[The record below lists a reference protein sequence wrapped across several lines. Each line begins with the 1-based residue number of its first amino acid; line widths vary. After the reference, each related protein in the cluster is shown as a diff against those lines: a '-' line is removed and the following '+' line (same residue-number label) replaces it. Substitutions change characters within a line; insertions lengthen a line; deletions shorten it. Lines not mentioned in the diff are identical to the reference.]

1 MSTSFKID
9 NCENENNSIISDI
22 TDNNTSLLN
31 NFEIDNSF
39 IFKNNIHKMNID
51 ELKEKCKINKISGIS
66 KFKKQEL
73 IQVLMNEFND
83 IWIILKNKNLQQL
96 REIYKTNK
104 IKEKI
109 FNGNT
114 KNSIL
119 NNIMSYN
126 SKCENIMFI
135 KSIKYEESLTIQ
147 EEENIKNDKIIEE
160 QEEKENIKKRIKKQE
175 QEEKIKNDKIIE
187 EQEEKEKIK
196 NDKIIEEEE
205 KEKIK
210 KRIKKQEQE
219 EKIKNDKIIEKQEE
233 KEKIKND
240 KIIEEQEEKEKIKND
255 KIIEEQEE
263 KIKNQKKKNIQ
274 KKNKTNIWNTYI
286 DANIPRHKCL
296 CCKKS
301 IILNTEF
308 HVGHVISEFHGGTL
322 EINNLRPICASC
334 NYSMGTMNMV
344 EYIVKYGY
352 YL

>member
-160 QEEKENIKKRIKKQE
+160 QEEK
-175 QEEKIKNDKIIE
+175 
-187 EQEEKEKIK
+187 
-196 NDKIIEEEE
+196 
-205 KEKIK
+205 
-210 KRIKKQEQE
+210 
-219 EKIKNDKIIEKQEE
+219 
-233 KEKIKND
+233 
-240 KIIEEQEEKEKIKND
+240 
-255 KIIEEQEE
+255 
-263 KIKNQKKKNIQ
+263 IKNQKKKNIP
-274 KKNKTNIWNTYI
+274 KNVKTNIWNTYI

>member
-187 EQEEKEKIK
+187 EQEEK
-196 NDKIIEEEE
+196 
-205 KEKIK
+205 
-210 KRIKKQEQE
+210 
-219 EKIKNDKIIEKQEE
+219 
-233 KEKIKND
+233 
-240 KIIEEQEEKEKIKND
+240 
-255 KIIEEQEE
+255 
-263 KIKNQKKKNIQ
+263 IKNQKKKNIP
-274 KKNKTNIWNTYI
+274 KNVKTNIWNTYI

>member
-263 KIKNQKKKNIQ
+263 KIKNQKKKNIP
-274 KKNKTNIWNTYI
+274 KNVKTNIWNTYI

>member
-240 KIIEEQEEKEKIKND
+240 KIIEEQEEK
-255 KIIEEQEE
+255 
-263 KIKNQKKKNIQ
+263 IKNQKKKNIP
-274 KKNKTNIWNTYI
+274 KNVKTNIWNTYI

>member
-263 KIKNQKKKNIQ
+263 KIKNQKKKKIQ
-274 KKNKTNIWNTYI
+274 KNVKTNIWNTYI

>member
-147 EEENIKNDKIIEE
+147 EEEKIKNDKIIEK

-263 KIKNQKKKNIQ
+263 KIKNQKKKNIP
-274 KKNKTNIWNTYI
+274 KNVKTNIWNTYI

>member
-1 MSTSFKID
+1 MSISFKID
-9 NCENENNSIISDI
+9 NYENENNSVISDI
-22 TDNNTSLLN
+22 TDNNTLLLN
-31 NFEIDNSF
+31 NFEVDNTF

-83 IWIILKNKNLQQL
+83 IWIVLKNKNLQQL

-135 KSIKYEESLTIQ
+135 KSIKYENSLTIQ

-160 QEEKENIKKRIKKQE
+160 QEKKEKV
-175 QEEKIKNDKIIE
+175 KNYKIIE
-187 EQEEKEKIK
+187 EQEEKEKVK
-196 NDKIIEEEE
+196 NDKIIEEQ
-205 KEKIK
+205 K
-210 KRIKKQEQE
+210 
-219 EKIKNDKIIEKQEE
+219 E

-240 KIIEEQEEKEKIKND
+240 KIIEEQKEKEKVKNDKIIEEQKEKEKIKNDKIIEEQKEKEKIKND

-263 KIKNQKKKNIQ
+263 KIKNQKKKNIP
-274 KKNKTNIWNTYI
+274 KNVKTNIWNTYI

>member
-126 SKCENIMFI
+126 SKCENMMFI

-175 QEEKIKNDKIIE
+175 QEEKIKSDKIIE

-196 NDKIIEEEE
+196 NDKLIEE
-205 KEKIK
+205 
-210 KRIKKQEQE
+210 
-219 EKIKNDKIIEKQEE
+219 QEE

-240 KIIEEQEEKEKIKND
+240 KIIEEQEEKEKIKSD

-263 KIKNQKKKNIQ
+263 KIKNQKKKIP
-274 KKNKTNIWNTYI
+274 KNVKTNIWNTYI

-344 EYIVKYGY
+344 EYIIKYGY

>member
-196 NDKIIEEEE
+196 NDKIIEE
-205 KEKIK
+205 
-210 KRIKKQEQE
+210 
-219 EKIKNDKIIEKQEE
+219 
-233 KEKIKND
+233 
-240 KIIEEQEEKEKIKND
+240 
-255 KIIEEQEE
+255 QEE
-263 KIKNQKKKNIQ
+263 KIKNQKKKNIP
-274 KKNKTNIWNTYI
+274 KNVKTNIWNTYI